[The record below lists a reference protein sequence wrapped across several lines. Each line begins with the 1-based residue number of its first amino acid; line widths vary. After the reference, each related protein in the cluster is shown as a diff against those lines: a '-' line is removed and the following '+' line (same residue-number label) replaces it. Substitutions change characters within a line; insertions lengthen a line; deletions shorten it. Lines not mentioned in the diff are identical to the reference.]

1 MLPCKDTH
9 THTQVGTC
17 KHTLSVCWKAHLTH
31 MHSNIEPTAGC
42 RVYNLTTN
50 CKWRNTSGAQI
61 RWSWQRWK
69 MKQRPSMMSLCFV
82 FSPPLSLSPS
92 GYHLL
97 FLPCLSFLDIIAFL
111 LVFVPFSLPHSL
123 SLPLPHTV
131 TPTHSHINTELSLA
145 YRDSLLLWSKAFI
158 WWLGLKN
165 GHLLLPLINS
175 ACVCECVCYWICCLL
190 GFFGKYIYR
199 KCILCCRMS
208 VFKCVLKRQI
218 VKARNEKQQRSC
230 VTVEA
235 VTITWTDD
243 GQDSLTPQREWTANK
258 NYYFYL
264 PRDLI
269 LEPEKGQT

>member
-1 MLPCKDTH
+1 MELAEMENETEAIND
-9 THTQVGTC
+9 VF
-17 KHTLSVCWKAHLTH
+17 V
-31 MHSNIEPTAGC
+31 
-42 RVYNLTTN
+42 
-50 CKWRNTSGAQI
+50 
-61 RWSWQRWK
+61 
-69 MKQRPSMMSLCFV
+69 LCV
-82 FSPPLSLSPS
+82 LPLSLSP

-123 SLPLPHTV
+123 LLPLPHTV

-190 GFFGKYIYR
+190 GFFGKRIYR

-218 VKARNEKQQRSC
+218 VKARKMKNSKGHVWLLKQ
-230 VTVEA
+230 
-235 VTITWTDD
+235 WL
-243 GQDSLTPQREWTANK
+243 SLEQMMDK
-258 NYYFYL
+258 
-264 PRDLI
+264 I
-269 LEPEKGQT
+269 LWHPSMNGLQTKIIISIFPGISF